1 VTDSPDHSTNEKRPL
16 KVLIGVDTYPSDVN
30 GAATFAARLAAGLSA
45 RGHEVRIASPSD
57 SNYHGYRE
65 ETHEGATL
73 PIYRVR
79 SYRWYPHD
87 WLRYVWPWHARR
99 YAGQILDDFK
109 PDVVHTQSHIVL
121 GRGFVHEAK
130 ARGIRVVATNHFMPE
145 NLTEHAPIPEF
156 LKRKAEQIAWA
167 DAGRTYALVSAVT
180 CPSPIAAGFLQREA
194 HVPRVYAVSNGI
206 KPALYRPDFS
216 PKKENRIIFV
226 GRITGEK
233 HIDVL
238 LRAFATLDPALEAKL
253 DIVGGG
259 DLLKSLTKMAG
270 DLGIADRTTFTGY
283 VEDEELRD
291 MLSRSTVF
299 VMPSI
304 AELQSIA
311 TLEAMAS
318 ALPIIGADAMALPH
332 LIHNGENGYL
342 FTPGDSVDLAEKLT
356 TVLSLDDA
364 GLDKLKRS
372 SLSYVAAHDIDHTL
386 ELYEALYR
394 GETVPDPI
402 TAASLDERAP

>member
-87 WLRYVWPWHARR
+87 WLRYVWPWHARK

-156 LKRKAEQIAWA
+156 LKRKAE
-167 DAGRTYALVSAVT
+167 
-180 CPSPIAAGFLQREA
+180 PIAAGFLQREA
-194 HVPRVYAVSNGI
+194 HVPKVYAISNGI
-206 KPALYRPDFS
+206 DAALYHPDFS
-216 PKKENRIIFV
+216 PKTENRIIFV
-226 GRITGEK
+226 GRVTGEK

-238 LRAFATLDPALEAKL
+238 LRAFAALDPSLEAKL

-259 DLLKSLTKMAG
+259 DLLKSLTKMAV

-283 VEDEELRD
+283 VEDDELRG

-342 FTPGDSVDLAEKLT
+342 FTPGDVADLAAKLT

-394 GETVPDPI
+394 GETVPNPV
-402 TAASLDERAP
+402 TAASLGEQPS